1 MEMLI
6 YVRSIPTSYKF
17 YTFKKYFC
25 VFLYESN
32 ERGSLV
38 KVKWNIKGKLIFIT
52 SLLFIVPMI
61 ILGIISYYYAKNELD
76 KRGQEIL
83 ENSVKMVISMIE
95 QKNKEVERG
104 IISLEEAQEEIKEYM
119 LGKKRKDGTRTMDNN
134 VNLGKNGYFIIYSQ
148 DGLEIAHPRIEGQN
162 IWNTED
168 YSGTGYF
175 FVRDV
180 IKVANRGGGFTY
192 YDWVFPNSDK
202 IGTKINYSEIDTNWN
217 WVVNATAYVEDFNS
231 GAKNIL
237 YVLIITVTL
246 EVIMGFTI
254 IVFVARKMSEPIEKL
269 ADQAI
274 KISNGE
280 LEMND
285 IEVEGNDEIAYLTM
299 AFNQMIHDIK
309 KLIKEIKDKAALKAL
324 LKETELKA
332 LQSQVNPHFLFN
344 ILSVITESA
353 LIEGADKTLS
363 MVEKISGM
371 LRYSLTS
378 FHKEV
383 KLEDEL
389 EMVKRYVYLQS
400 QRFGDRI
407 KFEIDLP
414 ENIPLIYMTCMTIQ
428 PIVENAIIHGLER
441 KVEGGTIKISLKE
454 EEKNIIIQIQ
464 DDGIGIEKEVLDKL
478 FNENNQKNHTGH
490 TTGIGIKNVYERLK
504 IYFEQENLLL
514 IDSEINVGTCITILL
529 PRINKRGGK

>member
-1 MEMLI
+1 M
-6 YVRSIPTSYKF
+6 
-17 YTFKKYFC
+17 
-25 VFLYESN
+25 
-32 ERGSLV
+32 
-38 KVKWNIKGKLIFIT
+38 KVKWNIKKKLIFMI
-52 SLLFIVPMI
+52 SLFFIVPMI

-76 KRGQEIL
+76 KKGQEIL
-83 ENSVKMVISMIE
+83 KNSVKMVISMIDE
-95 QKNKEVERG
+95 KNKEVERG
-104 IISLEEAQEEIKEYM
+104 NISLEEAQEEIKEYM
-119 LGKKRKDGTRTMDNN
+119 LGKKRKDGTRSMDNN
-134 VNLGKNGYFIIYSQ
+134 INLGENGYFIVYGQ

-202 IGTKINYSEIDTNWN
+202 IGTKIKYSETDTNWN
-217 WVVNATAYVEDFNS
+217 WVVNATAYVEDFNK

-237 YVLIITVTL
+237 YILIITVTL
-246 EVIMGFTI
+246 AVIIGFTI
-254 IVFVARKMSEPIEKL
+254 IIFIAQKMSEPIEKL

-274 KISNGE
+274 RISNGE

-285 IEVEGNDEIAYLTM
+285 IEINGNDEIAYLTK

-309 KLIKEIKDKAALKAL
+309 RLIKEIKDKARLKAL
-324 LKETELKA
+324 LKEMELKA

-344 ILSVITESA
+344 TLSAITESA

-389 EMVKRYVYLQS
+389 EMVRRYIYLQS

-407 KFEIDLP
+407 KFQIDLP

-428 PIVENAIIHGLER
+428 PIVENAIIHGLEQ

-454 EEKNIIIQIQ
+454 EDKNLIIQIK
-464 DDGIGIEKEVLDKL
+464 DDGIGINKEVLKKL
-478 FNENNQKNHTGH
+478 FDENNQRNHTGH
-490 TTGIGIKNVYERLK
+490 TTGIGINNVYERLK

-514 IDSEINVGTCITILL
+514 IDSEVNVGTCVTIVL
-529 PRINKRGGK
+529 PRTNKRGGK

>member
-1 MEMLI
+1 M
-6 YVRSIPTSYKF
+6 
-17 YTFKKYFC
+17 
-25 VFLYESN
+25 
-32 ERGSLV
+32 
-38 KVKWNIKGKLIFIT
+38 KVKWNIKKKLIFIT

-76 KRGQEIL
+76 KKGQEIL
-83 ENSVKMVISMIE
+83 KNSVKMVISMIE

-119 LGKKRKDGTRTMDNN
+119 LGKKRRDGTRSMDNN
-134 VNLGKNGYFIIYSQ
+134 VDLGKNGYFIIYSQ

-217 WVVNATAYVEDFNS
+217 WVVNATAYVEDFNK

-237 YVLIITVTL
+237 YILIITVTL
-246 EVIMGFTI
+246 EVISGFTI
-254 IVFVARKMSEPIEKL
+254 IIFVARKMSEPIEKL
-269 ADQAI
+269 TDQAI

-280 LEMND
+280 LEMNN
-285 IEVEGNDEIAYLTM
+285 IEIEGNDEIAYLTM

-309 KLIKEIKDKAALKAL
+309 RLIKEIKDKAALKAL

-332 LQSQVNPHFLFN
+332 LQAQVNPHFLFN
-344 ILSVITESA
+344 TLSAITESA

-407 KFEIDLP
+407 KFQIDLP
-414 ENIPLIYMTCMTIQ
+414 EKIPVIYTTCMTIQ
-428 PIVENAIIHGLER
+428 PIVENAIIHGLEQ

-464 DDGIGIEKEVLDKL
+464 DDGIGIDTEVLEKL
-478 FNENNQKNHTGH
+478 FDENNQRNHTGH
-490 TTGIGIKNVYERLK
+490 TTGIGINNVYERLK

-514 IDSEINVGTCITILL
+514 IDSEINVGTCVTIMLPIT
-529 PRINKRGGK
+529 NKRGGK